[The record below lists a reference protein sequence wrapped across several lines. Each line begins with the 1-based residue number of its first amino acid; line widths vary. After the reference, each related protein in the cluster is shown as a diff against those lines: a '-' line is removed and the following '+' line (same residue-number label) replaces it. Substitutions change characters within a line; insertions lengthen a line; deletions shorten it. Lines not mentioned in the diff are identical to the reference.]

1 MTAALDG
8 LTTEHLSSPF
18 AGPFP
23 AAGEA
28 AAAPAAP
35 AAVAAPPVLAAESP
49 FAGLTAEG
57 PGRDD
62 TAEADLLEALY
73 DEDFTD
79 ALAAL
84 VDEAAARH
92 LADQSAWSGRLT
104 EGEALSELEEWVEPL
119 ALAAEH
125 GVERMGQ
132 ALATTRP
139 ETMGDAALQR
149 FLEDA
154 AETPPLDSEAFDHF
168 LGGFLKKAASVVGG
182 AVKAVGKAVG
192 KVLPIG
198 AVLKKLGGVVRPLL
212 KKMLGLVLGKLP
224 AAVRP
229 IARSLAAKLGIK
241 EAEAQPDAVAA
252 LAEAFDR
259 ELVTLVTRPDAVPG
273 EALEDESWETELW
286 RESPDPVGELD
297 AARVRLAQQLT
308 TLPPGAS
315 ASPPIQQFLP
325 ALAAVWPVVKLAITF
340 IGRDK
345 VVKFLA
351 DRIAD
356 LVKGLI
362 GAEAAKLVVPPLVD
376 LGMGAIGLEAE
387 AEADATGVP
396 AREAL
401 AGEAL
406 VSTVE
411 GTVHGALQLLPADS
425 FGDELALDAAVQ
437 AAFAEAAAAY
447 LPDRLLQR
455 TLAER
460 ETAEDGGM
468 WVLMPRGVR
477 PRRYRRYTEERTV
490 PVTRQVARA
499 IRWTDGGTL
508 ETRLLDRGLRS
519 WPVLVQVRLYEAV
532 PGTHLGHLARGEAG
546 EDGEHV
552 DAAEFQPL
560 TPEVAGLLLHEP
572 ALGKPAAPVG
582 GRPTPVGG
590 AVRPR
595 PLPGRRLYRVRVVGP
610 GAARVA
616 RVRTLRRVLLSL
628 DPTRGKLEVSIRL
641 SERQAHELLAR
652 IRPTDP
658 SKPRDLAGVLT
669 AVRAVYA
676 PLLSGALADRL
687 VSRGLVPDATAARG
701 VGERVTEAVTSAIS
715 AHLGQ
720 HAAAVA
726 TAVQDPAAG
735 ITIRVGF
742 SGATREGLLRP
753 LTAGQ
758 VDVTAGWRV
767 RA

>member
-8 LTTEHLSSPF
+8 LTAEYTNSPF
-18 AGPFP
+18 AGPAETP
-23 AAGEA
+23 
-28 AAAPAAP
+28 APA
-35 AAVAAPPVLAAESP
+35 VAGGAGATLALPAAESP
-49 FAGLTAEG
+49 FAGPAAGGTRGDAE
-57 PGRDD
+57 
-62 TAEADLLEALY
+62 AEADLLEALY
-73 DEDFTD
+73 DEDFAD

-84 VDEAAARH
+84 VDEAAAKH
-92 LADQSAWSGRLT
+92 LADQSAWSSRLT
-104 EGEALSELEEWVEPL
+104 EAEALSELEEWVEPL

-125 GVERMGQ
+125 GVDRMAQ
-132 ALATTRP
+132 ALGTSRP
-139 ETMGDAALQR
+139 ETMGDGVLQR

-154 AETPPLDSEAFDHF
+154 AGPPALGSEAFDHF

-198 AVLKKLGGVVRPLL
+198 AVLKKLGGIVRPLL
-212 KKMLGLVLGKLP
+212 KKMLGLVIGKLP

-252 LAEAFDR
+252 LAEALDR
-259 ELVTLVTRPDAVPG
+259 ELAALVTRPDAVPG

-286 RESPDPVGELD
+286 RESPDPVGEYA
-297 AARVRLAQQLT
+297 AARARLARRLT
-308 TLPPGAS
+308 TLPPGAW
-315 ASPPIQQFLP
+315 APPPIQQFLP

-396 AREAL
+396 ARQVL

-411 GTVHGALQLLPADS
+411 GTVHGALQLLPVDS

-477 PRRYRRYTEERTV
+477 PRRYRRYSQDWTV

-499 IRWTDGGTL
+499 IRWSDGGTL
-508 ETRLLDRGLRS
+508 ETRLLDRGLHS

-552 DAAEFQPL
+552 DAAEFQAL
-560 TPEVAGLLLHEP
+560 TPEVAGLLLREP
-572 ALGKPAAPVG
+572 ALGKPGLPAAA
-582 GRPTPVGG
+582 GRSAPAGG

-595 PLPGRRLYRVRVVGP
+595 PLPGRRLYRLRVVGP
-610 GAARVA
+610 GAARA
-616 RVRTLRRVLLSL
+616 SRVRTLRRVLVSL
-628 DPTRGKLEVSIRL
+628 DPTRGQLRISVRL
-641 SERQAHELLAR
+641 SERQAHELLAK

-669 AVRAVYA
+669 ATRAVYA
-676 PLLSGALADRL
+676 PLLTGVLADRL
-687 VSRGLVPDATAARG
+687 VRRGLVPDATAARG
-701 VGERVTEAVTSAIS
+701 VGERVTESVTSAIS
-715 AHLGQ
+715 AHLAQ
-720 HAAAVA
+720 HAAALA
-726 TAVQDPAAG
+726 TAAQDPAAG
-735 ITIRVGF
+735 VTISVAF
-742 SGATREGLLRP
+742 SGATRDGLLKP
-753 LTAGQ
+753 LGAGQ
-758 VDVTAGWRV
+758 VTVTPGWQV